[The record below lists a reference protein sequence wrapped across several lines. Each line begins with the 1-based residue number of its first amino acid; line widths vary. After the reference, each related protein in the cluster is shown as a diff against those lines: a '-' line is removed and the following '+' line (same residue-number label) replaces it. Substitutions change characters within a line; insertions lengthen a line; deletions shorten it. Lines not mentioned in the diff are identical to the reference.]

1 MRSKPSE
8 QAGDP
13 GGGDM
18 RGNGEPAAQNHW
30 RDTLRL
36 SSVTLFAQDPELRYL
51 WMANPPPGVNGAAIK
66 GLGDKDIMPEAAAER
81 LESAKREVL
90 MSGKARTIEFQ
101 WPVGPGLRWYEL
113 KLEPIRNAAGHIR
126 GLRGAAIDISERKQ
140 SETHLRI
147 LLLELA
153 HRSKNLLAVIQG
165 ISNQT
170 AKSSASVDE
179 FTRRFSGRLMSLSR
193 AHDILSDQN
202 WRGAGMRELIRTQ
215 VLLFAGPAGER
226 VDYEGDAIYLRPNA
240 AQHVGLAL
248 HELTAN
254 ALKHGALSS
263 SHGRVKIR
271 WALSRGQEPSAQRF
285 SLSWEEAGGPIVQAP
300 ETKHFGR
307 ILLEEVAPLSVQ
319 GRATL
324 DFASGGI
331 IYEMNMP
338 ASELS

>member
-1 MRSKPSE
+1 MRRRASE
-8 QAGDP
+8 P
-13 GGGDM
+13 GGDIKGADIKDN
-18 RGNGEPAAQNHW
+18 REPAAHRW

-36 SSVTLFAQDPELRYL
+36 SNVTLFAQDSELRYL
-51 WMANPPPGVNGAAIK
+51 WMENPPAGINGTAIR
-66 GLGDKDIMPEAAAER
+66 GLADRDIMPEAAAQQ

-90 MSGKARTIEFQ
+90 ASGNALTIEFQ
-101 WPVGPGLRWYEL
+101 WPVETGLKWYEVR
-113 KLEPIRNAAGHIR
+113 LEPVRNAAGHIR
-126 GLRGAAIDISERKQ
+126 GLQGAAIDVSERKQ
-140 SETHLRI
+140 SETNLRI

-179 FTRRFSGRLMSLSR
+179 FSRRFSGRLMSLSR

-215 VLLFAGPAGER
+215 VLLFAGAAGER

-263 SHGRVKIR
+263 NRGRVKIR
-271 WALSRGQEPSAQRF
+271 WTLSGGQEPSTQRF
-285 SLSWEEAGGPIVQAP
+285 SLSWEETGGPVVRRP
-300 ETKHFGR
+300 VTKNFGR

-319 GRATL
+319 GRAKL
-324 DFASGGI
+324 DFAAGGI
-331 IYEMNMP
+331 TYEMSMP
-338 ASELS
+338 VSELS